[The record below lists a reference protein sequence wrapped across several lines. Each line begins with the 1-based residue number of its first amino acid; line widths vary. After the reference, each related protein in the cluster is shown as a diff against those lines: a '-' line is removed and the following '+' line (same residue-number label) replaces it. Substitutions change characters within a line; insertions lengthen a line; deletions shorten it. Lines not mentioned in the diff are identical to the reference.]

1 MMNIDEGQVIAT
13 GVKPTPLDE
22 LELYRIYKNVK
33 YLSIKHQSYFR
44 TYTELFEP
52 LRGREIVFLE
62 IGVLNGG
69 SLFMWRDYFGKQARI
84 IGVDLNP
91 EAVRWRD
98 EGFEIFIGSQA
109 DPLFWRDL
117 LAQVGP
123 IDIVLDDG
131 GHTNR
136 QQIITVANCLEG
148 VKDGGMLIVEDVHTS
163 YSAKFGN
170 PSRYSFINF
179 AKHVVDAVNSRCSR
193 LTRPINDYWRHIASI
208 TFYESIVVFRVDR
221 RLCGISE
228 STNNNGTSFNA
239 KDYRFSTGFR
249 DYLFRKLS
257 GKKWWNHVP
266 IVKQMVDLLLWL
278 AINQDT
284 EEYFK

>member
-1 MMNIDEGQVIAT
+1 MSVDEVRKITT
-13 GVKPTPLDE
+13 GVKPASLDE
-22 LELYRIYKNVK
+22 LDLYRIYKSTR
-33 YLSIKHQSYFR
+33 YLSIKHQSYFH

-52 LRGREIVFLE
+52 LREREIVFLE

-91 EAVRWRD
+91 EAVKWRD

-117 LAQVGP
+117 FAQVGP
-123 IDIVLDDG
+123 VDIILDDG

-136 QQIITVANCLEG
+136 QQIITVANCLG
-148 VKDGGMLIVEDVHTS
+148 TIKDGGMLIVEDVHTS
-163 YSAKFGN
+163 YFSKFGN

-179 AKHVVDAVNSRCSR
+179 AKHIVDAVNSRCAR
-193 LTRPINDYWRHIASI
+193 LARPLNDYWRHVSSV
-208 TFYESIVVFRVDR
+208 TFYESIVVFRIDR
-221 RLCGISE
+221 RLCEVSNPTSNDGE
-228 STNNNGTSFNA
+228 SFNA
-239 KDYRFSTGFR
+239 KDYRFRTGFR

-257 GKKWWNHVP
+257 GNKWWNHVP
-266 IVKQMVDLLLWL
+266 IIKQLVDLLLWL
-278 AINQDT
+278 AINRDT
-284 EEYFK
+284 AKYFK